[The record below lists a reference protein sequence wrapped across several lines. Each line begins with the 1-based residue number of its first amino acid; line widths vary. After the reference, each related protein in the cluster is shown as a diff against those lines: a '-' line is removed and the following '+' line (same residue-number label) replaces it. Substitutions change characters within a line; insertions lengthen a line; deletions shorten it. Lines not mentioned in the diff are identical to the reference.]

1 MFCPNCKSEYRE
13 GFTECADCELPL
25 VAELGVDPEIE
36 LLDDQLVSLHETGHP
51 DELGALLEL
60 LESGDVPYVVHA
72 GTALALFEGR
82 ELGEPGRPDAWQA
95 RILVS
100 APHRERARRLVAEL
114 RAERASELATARRS
128 AID

>member
-1 MFCPNCKSEYRE
+1 MFCPNCQAEYRE
-13 GFTECADCELPL
+13 GFTVCADCDLPL
-25 VAELGVDPEIE
+25 VAELGMEAETEV
-36 LLDDQLVSLHETGHP
+36 LDDQLVPLHETGHP
-51 DELGALLEL
+51 EELGELLEQF
-60 LESGDVPYVVHA
+60 ESGDVPYVVHA

-100 APHRERARRLVAEL
+100 APHRERAKRIVADL
-114 RAERASELATARRS
+114 RTERASGLAARRS